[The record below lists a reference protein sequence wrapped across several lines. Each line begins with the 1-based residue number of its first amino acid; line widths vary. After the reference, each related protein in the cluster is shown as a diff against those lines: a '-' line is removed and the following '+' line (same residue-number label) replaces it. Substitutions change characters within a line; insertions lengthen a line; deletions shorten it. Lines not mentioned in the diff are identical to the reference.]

1 MGVAFGA
8 YLTTRNLR
16 ENEAMAEGTVKIQLV
31 RSPVG
36 RPDKQKKMVRG
47 LGLIRLQQVV
57 ERPDNPSTWGVVK
70 KIPHLVKVV
79 DEK

>member
-1 MGVAFGA
+1 MVLVPGIRIEEMQG
-8 YLTTRNLR
+8 
-16 ENEAMAEGTVKIQLV
+16 MADGTVKIQLV

-36 RPDKQKKMVRG
+36 RPEQQRRMVRG
-47 LGLIRLQQVV
+47 LGLIRLQQIV

-79 DEK
+79 ESK

>member
-1 MGVAFGA
+1 
-8 YLTTRNLR
+8 
-16 ENEAMAEGTVKIQLV
+16 MAEGTVKIQLV

-57 ERPDNPSTWGVVK
+57 ERPDNPSTWGIVK

>member
-1 MGVAFGA
+1 
-8 YLTTRNLR
+8 
-16 ENEAMAEGTVKIQLV
+16 MAEGTVKIQLV

-36 RPDKQKKMVRG
+36 RPEKQKKMVKG

-57 ERPDNPSTWGVVK
+57 ERPDNPSTWGIVN

>member
-1 MGVAFGA
+1 
-8 YLTTRNLR
+8 
-16 ENEAMAEGTVKIQLV
+16 MADGTVKIQLV

-36 RPDKQKKMVRG
+36 RPEQQRRMVRG
-47 LGLIRLQQVV
+47 LGLIRLQQIV

-79 DEK
+79 ESK

>member
-1 MGVAFGA
+1 
-8 YLTTRNLR
+8 
-16 ENEAMAEGTVKIQLV
+16 MALVPGIRIEEMQGMADGTVKIQLV

-36 RPDKQKKMVRG
+36 RPEQQRRMVRG
-47 LGLIRLQQVV
+47 LGLIRLQQIV

-79 DEK
+79 ESK